1 MEKEQSF
8 QQMVL
13 WQLYIHVQKNV
24 LDSLRVEGR
33 ELNQEVSHCRLS

>member
-13 WQLYIHVQKNV
+13 WQLYIHMQKNV
-24 LDSLRVEGR
+24 LDLMSQKGGSESGSLT
-33 ELNQEVSHCRLS
+33 HRLS